1 MIVPASCRQYKATD
15 VLAFRP
21 LNWDETIEDDDDDEN
36 RTNPGGPSCWRNRPG
51 NRNDSDITE
60 GEEYT
65 LSGEKG
71 TRQGNGTQNGKG
83 IRTAIEDREGTE
95 LGTGNGMGYSKGKG
109 IIKQTPGEIISLMLL
124 LRSFGR
130 QCMRQTQTLRAN

>member
-1 MIVPASCRQYKATD
+1 MIELASCRQYKDTD

-21 LNWDETIEDDDDDEN
+21 LKCDETIEDDDDYEN
-36 RTNPGGPSCWRNRPG
+36 HTNPGELSCLRSRPG
-51 NRNDSDITE
+51 NRNDSDISE

-65 LSGEKG
+65 LSGENG
-71 TRQGNGTQNGKG
+71 TRQGNGTPNGKG
-83 IRTAIEDREGTE
+83 NRTAIEDREGTE
-95 LGTGNGMGYSKGKG
+95 MGTGNGKGYSKGTG

-130 QCMRQTQTLRAN
+130 QCMRQAQTLRAN